1 MVSKRFARTVG
12 LAGVGLVA
20 CASEEPP
27 PDNGAVTGADDV
39 DLPDP
44 VDCEAQSVADRLRW
58 TGSGAV
64 EPGAGLSAIA
74 VHGAHGFTCSD
85 DGGFRAWALDG
96 DAPTVVEMDEAGC
109 NGVATDGTWVAVARG
124 TEVQLR
130 TVDNPSVVSTWNAN
144 ATVQSLTIV
153 ETSLLVA
160 AGEAGWAELDLSAEL
175 DELRR
180 VSDDASD
187 ARAVTMLDGIVY
199 VADARAGLRA
209 YEGTSLSGTLDVD
222 PVLDVT
228 AHPSGLAIAT
238 LEGAAWVGVAS
249 PGAPTVRSS
258 VVTPGSAMAVDVVGE
273 QLVVADFTDVAVL
286 GSDGALVDV
295 EPLVGDDLLDRSR
308 AVAVDPVTQR
318 VFVTQWDSLHVFDSA
333 CDGAAP
339 SLWPDRRTLDFRVV
353 SPGRTRSLAVALR
366 NEGDAPLSVDE
377 VRSEMAGITNDFEP
391 VVLDPGG
398 AVAFEVTFASSDS
411 EPYEG
416 ALEIVS
422 DDPDQPVFVL
432 PMSANVRGVRVGEP
446 MVPFRNVDTLG
457 RVWEPDDA
465 ADKVLL
471 LAYFADW

>member
-1 MVSKRFARTVG
+1 MA
-12 LAGVGLVA
+12 LGLVA
-20 CASEEPP
+20 CASDEPP
-27 PDNGAVTGADDV
+27 EDNGAVTGADDV
-39 DLPDP
+39 ELPDP
-44 VDCEAQSVADRLRW
+44 VDCEAQAVADRLRW
-58 TGSGAV
+58 TGSHAV

-74 VHGAHGFTCSD
+74 VYGARGFTCSD

-96 DAPTVVEMDEAGC
+96 DAPTVVEMDEVAC

-124 TEVQLR
+124 SEVQLR
-130 TVDNPSVVSTWNAN
+130 TVDDPSVVATWSAD
-144 ATVQSLTIV
+144 ATVRSLTIA

-160 AGEAGWAELDLSAEL
+160 AGEAGWAELDLDAAL
-175 DELRR
+175 DERR
-180 VSDDASD
+180 QVSDDASD
-187 ARAVTMLDGIVY
+187 ARAVAMLEGTVY

-209 YEGTSLSGTLDVD
+209 YDGTSLLGTLDVD

-228 AHPSGLAIAT
+228 AHPAGLAIAT
-238 LEGAAWVGVAS
+238 LEGAAWVEVSS
-249 PGAPTVRSS
+249 PGSLELRSS
-258 VVTPGSAMAVDVVGE
+258 VVTPGSAMAVDIVGE
-273 QLVVADFTDVAVL
+273 QLVVADFTDIAVVA
-286 GSDGALVDV
+286 SDGALLDV

-308 AVAVDPVTQR
+308 SIAVDPVTQR

-333 CDGAAP
+333 CEGSAP

-353 SPGRTRSLAVALR
+353 TPGQARSLAMALR
-366 NEGDAPLSVDE
+366 NEGDAPLSIE
-377 VRSEMAGITNDFEP
+377 AVRSQMPGITTDFEP

-398 AVAFEVTFASSDS
+398 AVAFEVTFESTDSS
-411 EPYEG
+411 PHEG

-422 DDPDQPVFVL
+422 DDPDQPIFVL